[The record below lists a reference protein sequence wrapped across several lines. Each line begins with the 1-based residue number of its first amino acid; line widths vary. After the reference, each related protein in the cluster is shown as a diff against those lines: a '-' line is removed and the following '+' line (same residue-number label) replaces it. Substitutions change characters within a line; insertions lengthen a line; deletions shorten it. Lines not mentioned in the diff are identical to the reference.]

1 MSPCRIALLAATIS
15 LASGCTALQAPPPE
29 RGDDAIAR
37 LGADGTPPP
46 IARTEPVPDALARLL
61 APPETELAPV
71 VDDDV
76 RFDVAAD
83 GVPVREFFHGLVEG
97 TPWNVL
103 VHPELVGTV
112 TLSLRD
118 VTVPEVMALLRD
130 GHDLHSRREGRT
142 FVVLPARLESRLFR
156 LDYLDLD
163 RTGATGTRISAG
175 DLANGGGRGGNG
187 AGGGGAGGG
196 AANNATSG
204 STLRTSSR
212 SALWEDLEALVGR
225 LLESEAE
232 IGASVVTSPDAGALV
247 VRATP
252 ATLDRIDA
260 FVQQLDATLNRQV
273 ILEARILEVSLDDSL
288 NAGIDWNFV
297 GNDAPRAGERALLGS
312 VAQGGALRPEAQDVF
327 SISLSRPDAFEATI
341 SALETQ
347 GDVQVLSAPRIS
359 TLNNQKALI
368 KVGTDAYFQ
377 TDVQLQNQVFQGGV
391 LTQVQPEFSP
401 FFSGIALDVT
411 PNISADG
418 WITLHVQPSVTT
430 VAEVQRSLDS
440 GGSPVTF
447 SLASSEVR
455 QSDSI
460 VRARDGELVVIGG
473 LMQEREVE
481 RDARVPLLGRLPL
494 LGWLGANTQRETRN
508 VELVIL
514 LRPRVVGDGDWAR
527 EVDARSRRLE
537 SLYGDGP

>member
-1 MSPCRIALLAATIS
+1 MTPFRIALLAAAIS
-15 LASGCTALQAPPPE
+15 LATGCASVQSPAPE
-29 RGDDAIAR
+29 RATGAVER
-37 LGADGTPPP
+37 LGADAAGSPAP
-46 IARTEPVPDALARLL
+46 RSEPLPEALARLL
-61 APPETELAPV
+61 AGPPEERAPAITN
-71 VDDDV
+71 DV

-163 RTGATGTRISAG
+163 RTGSTGTRISAG
-175 DLANGGGRGGNG
+175 ELANANGGRGGAAGG
-187 AGGGGAGGG
+187 AAGLGGGAGG
-196 AANNATSG
+196 ASSG
-204 STLRTSSR
+204 STLRTASR
-212 SALWEDLEALVGR
+212 SALWEDLESLVSG
-225 LLESEAE
+225 LIESEQE

-252 ATLDRIDA
+252 ATLERIDA

-288 NAGIDWNFV
+288 TAGIDWSFV
-297 GNDAPRAGERALLGS
+297 GNDAPRAGDRALLG
-312 VAQGGALRPEAQDVF
+312 ALTQGGALAPEAQDVF
-327 SISLSRPDAFEATI
+327 TLSLSRPDAFEATI

-368 KVGTDAYFQ
+368 KVGTDAFFQ
-377 TDVQLQNQVFQGGV
+377 TNVQLQNQVFQGGV

-430 VAEVQRSLDS
+430 VEEVPRSLDS
-440 GGSPVTF
+440 GGTPVTF

-473 LMQEREVE
+473 LMQERELQ
-481 RDARVPLLGRLPL
+481 RDARIPLLGRLPL
-494 LGWLGANTQRETRN
+494 LGWLGTNTQRETRN

-514 LRPRVVGDGDWAR
+514 LRPRIVGDGEWSR
-527 EVDARSRRLE
+527 EVDARRERLRG
-537 SLYGDGP
+537 LYGDGG